1 MEESKKQWIIDNAQH
16 YTSKQLSAMINE
28 TIYQII
34 KVKKAAGVSYSKK
47 RKDGWT
53 PEQVQALETMFP
65 TELTD
70 TIVAAIG
77 RSKSAVKKMA
87 YKMNLQRKPA
97 YYMKL
102 AKALKAQK
110 NAGRYKPGHVSNFTN
125 KKVRFAS
132 KQGLLYNL
140 GNYQWKSLKLMVW
153 EAHHGEV
160 PAGYVL
166 RLVDGNLYNVEINNI
181 RMITRAEN
189 AVINHV
195 FTIKM
200 HTDAEFQLMLAAAKH
215 TIALRERKLNSK

>member
-1 MEESKKQWIIDNAQH
+1 MN
-16 YTSKQLSAMINE
+16 
-28 TIYQII
+28 
-34 KVKKAAGVSYSKK
+34 GK

-53 PEQVQALETMFP
+53 LQQVQTLQAMWP
-65 TELTD
+65 YELTD
-70 TIVAAIG
+70 TIAAAIG
-77 RSKSAVKKMA
+77 RSKGAVKKMA
-87 YKMNLQRKPA
+87 YKMELKRAAA

-102 AKALKAQK
+102 GKALRVQS

-153 EAHHGEV
+153 EAHYGEV
-160 PAGYVL
+160 PPGHVL

-195 FTIKM
+195 FTVKR
-200 HTDAEFQLMLAAAKH
+200 HTDQEFQLMLAAAKH
-215 TIALRERKLNSK
+215 TIALRQIQLNSKKRAK